1 MWKSFMLQSIV
12 QSIMSKNKTKK
23 TMHFLNFKIL
33 YHQKNANHYLNLQ
46 QVIIILLVEGV
57 ALMLIAADWS

>member
-1 MWKSFMLQSIV
+1 MLQSIV
-12 QSIMSKNKTKK
+12 QSIMSKNKKK

-46 QVIIILLVEGV
+46 QVVIILLVEGV

>member
-1 MWKSFMLQSIV
+1 
-12 QSIMSKNKTKK
+12 
-23 TMHFLNFKIL
+23 MHFLNFKIL

-57 ALMLIAADWS
+57 ALMLIAADWSWLWLLKVGVAVTIS